1 MRVNTFSQAFQTFY
15 VCMYI
20 NRKNTQNANILPQ
33 KTQEEQNSGAVSKLE
48 PLKFQRPHLR
58 NFPKRMKPEY
68 TRQDPS
74 VSVSQLSTTFKTFKL
89 KMLLFQFTTLDT
101 QKGWGARLTVYFPTR
116 CWSAFLVQSKVFTKI
131 SALQKIL
138 NVNF

>member
-15 VCMYI
+15 VCMHIYKQEKYLECKYFPI
-20 NRKNTQNANILPQ
+20 ENI
-33 KTQEEQNSGAVSKLE
+33 EEQNSWAANKLE
-48 PLKFQRPHLR
+48 PLKFQRPHCR
-58 NFPKRMKPEY
+58 NCPKRMKPEY

-74 VSVSQLSTTFKTFKL
+74 MSVSQLSTTFKTF

-101 QKGWGARLTVYFPTR
+101 QKGCFARLIAYFPTC
-116 CWSAFLVQSKVFTKI
+116 CWSAFLVWSEAFMKT

-138 NVNF
+138 SASF